1 MIAGIYLEFIRGD
14 LGEIVLT
21 TFNGGILPG
30 ITLKVMREDVGMI
43 LKNKRQP
50 FRSPNPI
57 RFQEKKIEV
66 LVHHS
71 GQTQSF

>member
-1 MIAGIYLEFIRGD
+1 MIVGIYLEFIRGD
-14 LGEIVLT
+14 LGEIVLK
-21 TFNGGILPG
+21 TFDGRILPG
-30 ITLKVMREDVGMI
+30 ITPKVIREDVGMI

-57 RFQEKKIEV
+57 SFQEIKIEV

>member
-1 MIAGIYLEFIRGD
+1 MLVGIFLEFIRGD
-14 LGEIVLT
+14 LGEIVLK
-21 TFNGGILPG
+21 TFNGRIIPG

-57 RFQEKKIEV
+57 RFQEIKIDV